1 MTQDNFSSTATFPLS
16 DPMRLIRRLCKH
28 WAHKITTKYSD
39 QEGFVDFGDH
49 KTAKLYATNG
59 TITIKIKTP
68 TSNDLKTIQNVVES
82 HVIRMIPEEEISKIE
97 WELSI

>member
-1 MTQDNFSSTATFPLS
+1 MIQDEFSSTTTFPLS

-49 KTAKLYATNG
+49 KTAELYATNG

-68 TSNDLKTIQNVVES
+68 TSIDLETIQNVVEN
-82 HVIRMIPEEEISKIE
+82 HVIRMIPEEEITKIV